1 MVPRDPKPPRA
12 LTVRPAFEPH
22 RLAPI
27 WLADAYERL
36 VPTPRRATRLRRPAP
51 GHPATSV
58 APPREGKTA

>member
-1 MVPRDPKPPRA
+1 MVPRDPKPPPA

-22 RLAPI
+22 RLAATC
-27 WLADAYERL
+27 LADAYERL
-36 VPTPRRATRLRRPAP
+36 VPTPRRTTRLRRLTP

>member
-1 MVPRDPKPPRA
+1 MVPRDPKPSPA

-22 RLAPI
+22 RLAAT

-36 VPTPRRATRLRRPAP
+36 VPTPRRATRLRRPPPAT
-51 GHPATSV
+51 PATSV